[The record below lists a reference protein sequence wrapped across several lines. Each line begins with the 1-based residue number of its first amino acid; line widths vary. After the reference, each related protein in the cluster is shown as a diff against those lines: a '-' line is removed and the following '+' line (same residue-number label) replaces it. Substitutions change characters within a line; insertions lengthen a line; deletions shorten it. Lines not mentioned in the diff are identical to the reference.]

1 MHQRAPGGRLA
12 SRMRR
17 VISWRPVVLVGVKSV
32 VSTLAALRTA
42 VISTAKQVPRRQMA
56 AIAATIVILVAI
68 LLLVPRPGAVQ
79 LRDWATSVG
88 PWFPLTFLAA
98 HTVITVFPF
107 PRTAFTLASGLLFG
121 PWLGI
126 SIAVVASTVSALLA
140 LLLVRAAGWRLDRLV
155 PHPRIRTLDARLRQ
169 RGWPT
174 VMSMRLIPAVPFSVL
189 NYAAGASAVR
199 VLPYTWATLAGLL
212 PGTAAVVILGDALTN
227 HISPMLI
234 LVSLF
239 TASLGVAG
247 LIYEIHTYPQH
258 HPAGAGATRCDDQ
271 DRPAAAVTA
280 AGTASAAADPPA
292 S

>member
-1 MHQRAPGGRLA
+1 
-12 SRMRR
+12 
-17 VISWRPVVLVGVKSV
+17 VLVAVKSV
-32 VSTLAALRTA
+32 VSTLAAMRAA
-42 VISTAKQVPRRQMA
+42 VIWTAKQVPRRQMA
-56 AIAATIVILVAI
+56 AIAATIVILIAI
-68 LLLVPRPGAVQ
+68 LLLVPRPGAMQ

-88 PWFPLTFLAA
+88 PWFPLAFLAA
-98 HTVITVFPF
+98 HIVVTVFPF

-126 SIAVVASTVSALLA
+126 AIAVVASAVSALLA

-155 PHPRIRTLDARLRQ
+155 PHPRVKTLDARLRR

-199 VLPYTWATLAGLL
+199 VLPYTAATLAGLL

-227 HISPMLI
+227 HISPVLI

-247 LIYEIHTYPQH
+247 LVYEIKTYPQH
-258 HPAGAGATRCDDQ
+258 HRADTGAIRCGAPATAA
-271 DRPAAAVTA
+271 DRPAAAVR
-280 AGTASAAADPPA
+280 AADTA
-292 S
+292 

>member
-1 MHQRAPGGRLA
+1 MKRWIAA
-12 SRMRR
+12 
-17 VISWRPVVLVGVKSV
+17 VPVLLVGVKSV
-32 VSTLAALRTA
+32 VSTLVALYSA
-42 VISTAKQVPRRQMA
+42 VISTAKQMPRRQMA

-88 PWFPLTFLAA
+88 PWFPLAFLAA
-98 HTVITVFPF
+98 HIVVTVFPF

-121 PWLGI
+121 PVLGI

-155 PHPRIRTLDARLRQ
+155 PHPRVKTLDARLRQ

-189 NYAAGASAVR
+189 NYAAGASSVR
-199 VLPYTWATLAGLL
+199 VLPYLLATLAGLF

-247 LIYEIHTYPQH
+247 LVYEIQTYPKH
-258 HPAGAGATRCDDQ
+258 HPVDAGSPATEETPVNR
-271 DRPAAAVTA
+271 
-280 AGTASAAADPPA
+280 
-292 S
+292 

>member
-1 MHQRAPGGRLA
+1 
-12 SRMRR
+12 MRR
-17 VISWRPVVLVGVKSV
+17 VITGLPVVLVGVKSV

-88 PWFPLTFLAA
+88 PWFPLAFLAA
-98 HTVITVFPF
+98 HIVVTVFPF

-121 PWLGI
+121 AWLGI
-126 SIAVVASTVSALLA
+126 AIAVVASAVSALLA

-155 PHPRIRTLDARLRQ
+155 PHPRVKTLDARLRR

-189 NYAAGASAVR
+189 NYAAGASSVR
-199 VLPYTWATLAGLL
+199 VVPYTWATLAGLL

-227 HISPMLI
+227 QISPILI
-234 LVSLF
+234 LASLF

-247 LIYEIHTYPQH
+247 LIHEIRTYPQH
-258 HPAGAGATRCDDQ
+258 HPTDDGGPTTRCGDPASAEADH
-271 DRPAAAVTA
+271 PAAAVTA